1 MTGLVLTR
9 PSVAVTVM
17 FIGQL
22 DVVLTLGLRPH
33 SKDTKKTQ
41 EKVCKFG
48 GIQVSLWA
56 SPARSVS
63 LAVSVWLFLSKSP
76 FSSHLSALCASL
88 ASLFC
93 FSLFSRIFLSAS
105 HALPPSVTFCLWSSP
120 PPPSLFLSPEALPLP
135 SLCLILLSS
144 LPLVLSPSLSPPAP
158 SSPSASPPP
167 LELQHGDPGS
177 LSEKRGS
184 PGAQQEAQFPL

>member
-1 MTGLVLTR
+1 MM
-9 PSVAVTVM
+9 VM

-22 DVVLTLGLRPH
+22 DVVLTLGLKPH
-33 SKDTKKTQ
+33 SKDTEKTQ
-41 EKVCKFG
+41 KKICKVG
-48 GIQVSLWA
+48 GIQVFSLGFA
-56 SPARSVS
+56 CRVCFSGRFCLTVS
-63 LAVSVWLFLSKSP
+63 LCLSLP
-76 FSSHLSALCASL
+76 FSHTSYCFVSHLL
-88 ASLFC
+88 SLFC

-120 PPPSLFLSPEALPLP
+120 PPPFLFLSPESLHLP
-135 SLCLILLSS
+135 SLCPILLSS

-177 LSEKRGS
+177 LSEKQGS
-184 PGAQQEAQFPL
+184 PGAQQEA